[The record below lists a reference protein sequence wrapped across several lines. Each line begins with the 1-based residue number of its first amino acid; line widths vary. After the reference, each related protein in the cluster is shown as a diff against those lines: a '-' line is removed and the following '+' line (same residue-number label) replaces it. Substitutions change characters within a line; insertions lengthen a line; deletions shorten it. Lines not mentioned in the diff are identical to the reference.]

1 MFLFD
6 DDFYKK
12 RDALW
17 AIMSEDFL
25 SIMTHWH
32 ALIKAHDDA
41 FSSAFGDFFE
51 HAYQKEKSAHYKS
64 LFTQKID
71 EKHRDSCLNQALSY
85 VERQIPSSIFMEHC
99 FLLKSF
105 FLSYIDEKIPQK
117 MQRDAYRVITAIL
130 EFDSRLGLLS
140 FDQQRYV
147 AAPQYAKGEISSIL
161 DQNLEKVL
169 GRLSD
174 FSLTLKDHSVEIN
187 KSILTIAAQTRDVTQ
202 TSASITDKVSS
213 VSMATQQLSLAINE
227 IAKQIYKTATI
238 SQKSKDQAKTAE
250 SIVSDLK
257 KAVSRIDEVVLLISE
272 IANQTNLLALNATIE
287 SARSGNAGKGFAV
300 VASEVKKLATQ
311 TSQATEEIKQKIRE
325 IQNHTDHVVEAIGDM
340 NDTILDINQTT
351 VIISSAVEEQ
361 SATTQEIFKTIADLV
376 NGFQKLTTNLSS
388 INEVSTHAEGD
399 ASKILMLTQNVTSN
413 TQTIKKIV
421 KRFVENAPV

>member
-17 AIMSEDFL
+17 AMMSEDFL
-25 SIMTHWH
+25 SIMEHWF
-32 ALIKAHDDA
+32 ALIKNHDEG
-41 FSSAFGDFFE
+41 FSSAFADFFDPI
-51 HAYQKEKSAHYKS
+51 YKKEKSMHYKS

-71 EKHRDSCLNQALSY
+71 EKHRDSCLSQALSY
-85 VERQIPSSIFMEHC
+85 INHHIPSSIFMEHS
-99 FLLKSF
+99 FLLRSF

-117 MQRDAYRVITAIL
+117 MQRDAYRVVNALL

-140 FDQQRYV
+140 FDQQHLLSKPLYSR
-147 AAPQYAKGEISSIL
+147 GEISSIL
-161 DQNLEKVL
+161 DQNLEKVI

-174 FSLTLKDHSVEIN
+174 FSTTLKDHSVDIN
-187 KSILTIAAQTRDVTQ
+187 KSVLMITAQTRDVVQ

-213 VSMATQQLSLAINE
+213 VSLATQQLSLAINE

-325 IQNHTDHVVEAIGDM
+325 IQDHTDHVVGAIGDM

-376 NGFQKLTTNLSS
+376 NGFQKLTTSLSS
-388 INEVSTHAEGD
+388 INAVSAHAEDD
-399 ASKILMLTQNVTSN
+399 ASKILTLTQNVASN
-413 TQTIKKIV
+413 TQTIKKILKSFSEDV
-421 KRFVENAPV
+421 TS